1 MSVYESSMPY
11 GSYRKPAPNRLL
23 GDPQALLVEDTYHVF
38 SMNGPSDTYI
48 QDERLK
54 CSWDHYVSKDLVH
67 WTPKPKSGLLP
78 EVNDPKAPD
87 HHGIWA
93 GCVINAPDGN
103 MHLYYAGYDTGHE
116 GQQLVIRAKAT
127 DKHGEIFTKDP
138 EPIKISEHTKK
149 NLLLYE
155 PNDFRDPYIRWV
167 EEEQKYFMLISVR
180 LAKGPMW
187 GRGCLGLLTSTDLE
201 TWDVEPKPLYAPND
215 VNCPECSELYKMEGK
230 WFLSFSRYQAP
241 NAGTVFRVA
250 DSPRG
255 PFRRPPNNF
264 GMNLDARRW
273 YAAKSC
279 EKKGEPNKR
288 IYFGW
293 ISDRNPDD
301 DGMYMWGGVMCYPRE
316 VTAYPEG
323 ILRMD
328 IPKEILE
335 GCFEQKPFFSIKDKT
350 LKCLGAVK
358 SEFIDCPS
366 DQKSPAGQLLAF
378 RATPTADT
386 AAFGILLRSDA
397 DHQGV
402 WVSFWIERKEN
413 DTFHYRVAMS
423 YQPFP
428 LDDWTGPHHE
438 FTHRE
443 IDGTDFV
450 AHNNIC
456 VPAKDNLVRVILTGD
471 VIEVFVGGKVLTW
484 RYSITEVEKKNEG
497 NPIGLFV
504 DDGEV
509 TFESFEAFKGIE
521 SA

>member
-11 GSYRKPAPNRLL
+11 GAYRKPAPDRLL
-23 GDPQALLVEDTYHVF
+23 GDAQALLVDDTYHLF
-38 SMNGPSDTYI
+38 SMNGPSETYI

-54 CSWDHYVSKDLVH
+54 CGWEHYVSKDLVH
-67 WTPKPKSGLLP
+67 WTRKAKSGLWS

-116 GQQLVIRAKAT
+116 GQQLVIRAKAA
-127 DKHGEIFTKDP
+127 DKHGELFTKDP
-138 EPIKISEHTKK
+138 EPIKISEHTKD

-155 PNDFRDPYIRWV
+155 PNDFRDPYIRWI
-167 EEEQKYFMLISVR
+167 EEEQKYFMLISSLRVPCGVV
-180 LAKGPMW
+180 AV
-187 GRGCLGLLTSTDLE
+187 S

-215 VNCPECSELYKMEGK
+215 VNCPECSELFKMNGK
-230 WFLSFSRYQAP
+230 WFLTFSRYQAP
-241 NAGTVFRVA
+241 NAGTVYRVA

-255 PFRRPPNNF
+255 PFRRPRDNT

-279 EKKGEPNKR
+279 EKPGCPDKR

-293 ISDRNPDD
+293 ISDRNPED
-301 DGMYMWGGVMCYPRE
+301 DGMYMWGGVMLYPRE
-316 VTAYPEG
+316 VTATSVG
-323 ILRMD
+323 TLRIDM
-328 IPKEILE
+328 PQEIID
-335 GCFEQKPFFSIKDKT
+335 GCFEKKPYFSIKNRAI
-350 LKCLGAVK
+350 KCLGAVK

-366 DQKSPAGQLLAF
+366 DLKTPAGQLLAF
-378 RATPTADT
+378 RATPTVDT
-386 AAFGILLRSDA
+386 AAFGVLLRSDK

-402 WVSFWIERKEN
+402 WVSFWIERKDK
-413 DTFHYRVAMS
+413 DTFFYRVAMS

-450 AHNNIC
+450 SHNNVA
-456 VPAKDNLVRVILTGD
+456 VPANDNLVRIMLTGD
-471 VIEVFVGGKVLTW
+471 VIEIFVGGKALTW
-484 RYSITEVEKKNEG
+484 RYSITEIERKNEG
-497 NPIGLFV
+497 NHIGLFV

-509 TFESFEAFKGIE
+509 VFESFEAFKGVE